1 MAKLAQCYTDNRGA
15 LHMTPEQAVLADIAA
30 ALGRINADAGITG
43 GIAALILDKR
53 GEIEAAFRDLD
64 AMRGAA

>member
-1 MAKLAQCYTDNRGA
+1 MASVTQSYKDNRGS
-15 LHMTPEQAVLADIAA
+15 LHQTPEQAVLADIAA

-53 GEIEAAFRDLD
+53 SEIEAAFHDLD
-64 AMRGAA
+64 AMRGAS